1 MNQPSPNPLPENLPP
16 TENLKLKLAREA
28 EQRRSREINHMLKAG
43 SLNRHMAKRSMSH
56 LRGK

>member
-1 MNQPSPNPLPENLPP
+1 MNQPSPTPPPENLPP
-16 TENLKLKLAREA
+16 TEKLKLAREA

-43 SLNRHMAKRSMSH
+43 SLNRHMPRRSMSH